1 MVEEI
6 RVEAGSD
13 NLMPARGA
21 ELLKSLAS
29 LFGNITQEI
38 RKRDMEYKLV
48 LLRSLES
55 EEKANRAKI
64 KAEVSPEYQL
74 MREARDIKE
83 LALEIIRSLKYF
95 LRAWEEERKVSGNM

>member
-13 NLMPARGA
+13 SLVPQRGA
-21 ELLKSLAS
+21 DLLKSLSA
-29 LFGNITQEI
+29 LIGNINAEI

-48 LLRSLES
+48 LLHSLET

-64 KAEVSPEYQL
+64 KAEVSPEYQA
-74 MREARDIKE
+74 MREARDTKE